1 MDKGKI
7 KVVIDSNVFANAL
20 MGGVSKGIFKLTD
33 RGDLEL
39 ILSDDI
45 FAEYSTL
52 IECPKIKERVDSL
65 LFYMLL
71 YEIYNKGNFIETSI
85 KLELC
90 RDKRDNKT

>member
-52 IECPKIKERVDSL
+52 IEYPNQRVDLL

-71 YEIYNKGNFIETSI
+71 YEIHNKGNFIEISI

-90 RDKRDNKT
+90 KDKEDNKT